1 MALLA
6 QLTMEQEHS
15 KLISSACPHCWHT
28 RWSILG
34 SLVAALRQACNKIE
48 RFTTGR
54 AQRTLAVRDFLGS
67 VEAMGANTFHKG
79 SRSLEDT
86 CLRLNPD
93 TCLEEG
99 VLRAAWLAFS
109 DELSRT
115 GHEPE
120 YTGVGR
126 LEGWVASAVSR
137 AYPYAEPGGQGALSV
152 LPVKGPVVF
161 FGVMVASVL
170 ADARRQLLSRRPD
183 VYVPAITS
191 CAQESMA
198 HLLRIGEQT
207 PSLSETLSEAVKRV
221 EYGEDFI
228 GILGRVGRSQPVAL
242 FLTEAHLYSRSCLL
256 GLPLFLEPD
265 TERDA
270 LLVLSSRDGA
280 VTGPLQETLDEAERR
295 GVLTILDVPAL
306 TSEEVRKVVQGTP
319 GLKIDESQLLEAEEQ
334 HLSVDS
340 VRTLFLKHLADQA
353 DESVHQSSEELKAE
367 FSRLTEPVRSLLALA
382 ALEGIE
388 FHLAAVA
395 SVLDTIRKQRRTFFW
410 MKSSN

>member
-1 MALLA
+1 
-6 QLTMEQEHS
+6 
-15 KLISSACPHCWHT
+15 
-28 RWSILG
+28 
-34 SLVAALRQACNKIE
+34 
-48 RFTTGR
+48 
-54 AQRTLAVRDFLGS
+54 
-67 VEAMGANTFHKG
+67 
-79 SRSLEDT
+79 
-86 CLRLNPD
+86 
-93 TCLEEG
+93 
-99 VLRAAWLAFS
+99 
-109 DELSRT
+109 
-115 GHEPE
+115 
-120 YTGVGR
+120 
-126 LEGWVASAVSR
+126 
-137 AYPYAEPGGQGALSV
+137 
-152 LPVKGPVVF
+152 
-161 FGVMVASVL
+161 
-170 ADARRQLLSRRPD
+170 
-183 VYVPAITS
+183 
-191 CAQESMA
+191 MA

-319 GLKIDESQLLEAEEQ
+319 GLKIDEGQLLEAEEQ

-367 FSRLTEPVRSLLALA
+367 FIRLTEPVRSLLALA

-395 SVLDTIRKQRRTFFW
+395 SVLDMDPETAEDILLDEEFELNGECLGGARGLVDVGTLSWIPAKEGVTPRLSFSCMVARDAALASLEHEERVRLASSLEAALWKRLMSAPWRTW
-410 MKSSN
+410 PRPYGGCHNGLEIKPRSACLPWAVRAWPGGSGL